1 MIRILFVDDEPNV
14 LNGLRRMLHSM
25 TGYWEMVFVSN
36 PHEALRAV
44 DAVFFDIIVADLHM
58 PDMDGSVLL
67 QEVRRRSPETVR
79 IALSGYSDPEVTL
92 RAVSQ
97 MHQFLVKPCSPDEL
111 VLTLGRAASLGSL
124 LTNKRLKCIV
134 AQIKTLPSVTR
145 FYDDIVRALEQPEP
159 SVTHVG
165 ELIAR
170 DASMSSKVLHLV
182 NSALFSLP
190 HVVSDPIHA
199 TALLGLDTLHALVFS
214 VKIFDQFTA
223 AAIGGLQVTELWNHC
238 VAVARLA
245 KRLAVLEGAG
255 EEGAE
260 AAFLGGLM
268 HDIGKIVL
276 ALDNPTG
283 YASVVED
290 GKGHCGEGMAREE
303 RIFKGNH
310 AEVGAYLMGLW
321 GFSEPI
327 VEAIYLHHAP
337 KNNGLDEF
345 GPLAAVHCA
354 NALICMRESS
364 ETSFFPYADES
375 YLKSLGL
382 LEHIPLWIHV
392 AEQTIE
398 KEAAA

>member
-1 MIRILFVDDEPNV
+1 MIRILFVDDDPNV
-14 LNGLRRMLHSM
+14 LSGLRRMLHSM

-58 PDMDGSVLL
+58 PDMDGPILL
-67 QEVRRRSPETVR
+67 QEMRRRSPETVR
-79 IALSGYSDPEVTL
+79 IALSGYSDQGVTL
-92 RAVSQ
+92 RAAGQ

-111 VLTLGRAASLGSL
+111 VLTLGRAASLGAL
-124 LTNKRLKCIV
+124 LTNKRLKRIV
-134 AQIKTLPSVTR
+134 AQLKTLPSVTR

-159 SVTHVG
+159 SVTNVG

-170 DASMSSKVLHLV
+170 DAAMSSKVLHLV

-190 HVVSDPIHA
+190 HIVSDPVHA

-214 VKIFDQFTA
+214 VKLFDQFTTA
-223 AAIGGLQVTELWNHC
+223 EIGGLPVPELWNHC

-255 EEGAE
+255 ADMAE

-276 ALDNPTG
+276 AMDNPKG
-283 YASVVED
+283 YESVVA
-290 GKGHCGEGMAREE
+290 GGQGHCREGLAREE

-327 VEAIYLHHAP
+327 VEAIHLHHAP
-337 KNNGLDEF
+337 KKNILDEF

-354 NALICMRESS
+354 NALICMGESS
-364 ETSFFPYADES
+364 ETSFSQYADEE
-375 YLKSLGL
+375 YLKSLGV

-392 AEQTIE
+392 AEQTIG